1 MFLLGPAW
9 LLSSRGDDPSKT
21 LTSPH
26 CPSDLAQIKELLAS
40 SDEEEEVKS
49 PKVEKSY
56 VPKITGET
64 FRLEVKRKEKKK
76 NDIWKTEEAE
86 GLPLVLSTAQVV

>member
-9 LLSSRGDDPSKT
+9 LLSSRGDDPGRT

-40 SDEEEEVKS
+40 SDEEEEVRA

-64 FRLEVKRKEKKK
+64 DRWE
-76 NDIWKTEEAE
+76 
-86 GLPLVLSTAQVV
+86 